1 MKSARVVLIA
11 LALLLIA
18 GCNGAGFDG
27 ITGIGPTV
35 SGTVVDN
42 QNGAPISGAT
52 LTIGGRMG
60 TSNINGGYFLAE
72 VPKGAQ
78 TLKVTAPGYKEYT
91 QELVIDQGVANNT
104 VRLTK

>member
-1 MKSARVVLIA
+1 MKIARTLLMALVL
-11 LALLLIA
+11 LSL
-18 GCNGAGFDG
+18 GCNDVGFDS

-35 SGTVVDN
+35 SGTVVDAAN
-42 QNGAPISGAT
+42 SQPISGAT

-72 VPKGAQ
+72 VPTGAHV
-78 TLKVTAPGYKEYT
+78 LKVTAPGYAEYT
-91 QELVIDQGVANNT
+91 QQLTIDQGIANNT

>member
-1 MKSARVVLIA
+1 MKIARTALIA
-11 LALLLIA
+11 LVLLTV
-18 GCNGAGFDG
+18 GCNGIDL
-27 ITGIGPTV
+27 TSIGPTV
-35 SGTVVDN
+35 SGVVVDH
-42 QNGAPISGAT
+42 QTSLPISGAT

-78 TLKVTAPGYKEYT
+78 VLKVTAPGYAEYR
-91 QELVIDQGVANNT
+91 QELVIDHGIANNT

>member
-1 MKSARVVLIA
+1 MKIARTVVIA
-11 LALLLIA
+11 LVLLTV
-18 GCNGAGFDG
+18 GCNDIGTDV

-35 SGTVVDN
+35 SGMVVDA
-42 QNGAPISGAT
+42 QTSLPISGAT

-60 TSNINGGYFLAE
+60 TSNINGGYFLAD

-78 TLKVTAPGYKEYT
+78 VLKVTAPGYAEYK
-91 QELVIDQGVANNT
+91 QDLVIDHGVANNT